1 MDRERKIVGVQE
13 RVCPL
18 SVINVILFCLLAPEK
33 PFGLHANHLSPTELN
48 ITWMTNIMY
57 DAYHVKHGTMESN
70 LQDISLTR
78 KFYVLSKLKPNTRY
92 IVQVYAEKITK
103 NDNQKVNGEATQEI
117 FTTGNYTIHVYNMSY
132 FTYYLTWF
140 TRPTLII
147 FVTVSNLFLSA
158 LMNTFCFTAI
168 VCLLAFNTAYAT
180 SHF

>member
-1 MDRERKIVGVQE
+1 
-13 RVCPL
+13 
-18 SVINVILFCLLAPEK
+18 
-33 PFGLHANHLSPTELN
+33 
-48 ITWMTNIMY
+48 MY